1 MITLPPQMVQQAAQ
15 GSQGLAASA
24 PAPQV
29 DPSSVLMA
37 AGEMKQN
44 GTFDKYDNQTGSL
57 GPPLNHRAHARFR
70 RGR

>member
-15 GSQGLAASA
+15 GPMAQA
-24 PAPQV
+24 PAQPQV

-44 GTFDKYDNQTGSL
+44 GTFDRYDNRTGDL
-57 GPPLNHRAHARFR
+57 GPPLNHARHARFR
-70 RGR
+70 HGR